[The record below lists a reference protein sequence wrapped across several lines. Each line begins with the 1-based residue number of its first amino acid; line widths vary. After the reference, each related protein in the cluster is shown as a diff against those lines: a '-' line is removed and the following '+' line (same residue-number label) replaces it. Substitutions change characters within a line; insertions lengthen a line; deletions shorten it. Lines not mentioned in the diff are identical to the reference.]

1 MSESQ
6 PASPFARVRQTLGTA
21 LARLSPREQRAVT
34 IAAWVVGL
42 GLLWWLAVAPALATL
57 RQAPERHSQIDAQLG
72 QMRRMAATAKGLRSQ
87 NTAQPLGRDAVLRA
101 LEQATT
107 TALAGTGQLSVQ
119 GDRAT
124 VTLRGTPPDAL
135 AQWLSQ
141 VRINARLVPV
151 QAELKQAA
159 APAGWNGQLVLA
171 GPGLGSGN

>member
-1 MSESQ
+1 MSES
-6 PASPFARVRQTLGTA
+6 PSYSALARVRQTLNTA
-21 LARLSPREQRAVT
+21 LTRLSPREQRAVG

-57 RQAPERHSQIDAQLG
+57 RQAPERHRLLDAQLG
-72 QMRRMAATAKGLRSQ
+72 QMRRMAATAESLRSQ

-101 LEQATT
+101 LEQATA
-107 TALAGTGQLSVQ
+107 TALAGTGQLAVQ

-151 QAELKQAA
+151 QAELKHTA
-159 APAGWNGQLVLA
+159 APSGWNGQLVLA

>member
-1 MSESQ
+1 MSDTQ
-6 PASPFARVRQTLGTA
+6 PASPFARARQGLSTA

-34 IAAWVVGL
+34 VAAWVVGL

-57 RQAPERHSQIDAQLG
+57 RQAPERRNQLDAQLG
-72 QMRRMAATAKGLRSQ
+72 QMRRMAATAESLRSQ

-124 VTLRGTPPDAL
+124 ITLRGTPPDAL

-151 QAELKQAA
+151 QAELQHAA
-159 APAGWNGQLVLA
+159 APAGWSGQLVLA

>member
-1 MSESQ
+1 MPDSTTIS
-6 PASPFARVRQTLGTA
+6 ALARLRHGVNTA
-21 LARLSPREQRAVT
+21 LARLSPRELRAVT

-42 GLLWWLAVAPALATL
+42 GLLWWLAVAPALVTL
-57 RQAPERHSQIDAQLG
+57 RQAPERHRQLDAQLG
-72 QMRRMAATAKGLRSQ
+72 QMRRLAATAESLRSQ
-87 NTAQPLGRDAVLRA
+87 NTAQPLTRDAVLSA
-101 LEQATT
+101 LELATT
-107 TALAGTGQLSVQ
+107 SALAGTGQLAVQ

-151 QAELKQAA
+151 LVEIKHTA